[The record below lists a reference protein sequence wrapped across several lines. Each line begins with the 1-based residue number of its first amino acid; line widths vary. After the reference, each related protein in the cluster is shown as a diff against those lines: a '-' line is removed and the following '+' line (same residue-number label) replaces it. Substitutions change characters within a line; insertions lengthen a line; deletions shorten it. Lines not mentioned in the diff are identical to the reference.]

1 VKRERYVLHRN
12 VAMISA
18 DLWSTTIG
26 IFRHDHRPQ
35 IRSPSHPFSLTTVPD
50 PEPSPQPLED
60 HYYDRMTCQVHIDG
74 QRCGSIWATQ
84 NPYTL
89 ESTRVDASRVR
100 EWVFAQP
107 VRSSL
112 SPSKEISLI
121 RWRLQRLD
129 EDDAAPRGP
138 AQPDLGAITVTARRA
153 RAGASVMAGNYYKVQ
168 DAGSISEKT
177 KKGIL
182 GAVTAYVLPHRTTKP
197 RSAD

>member
-1 VKRERYVLHRN
+1 MRRGRYVLPRN
-12 VAMISA
+12 VAMIPA
-18 DLWSTTIG
+18 DLWSTTTG
-26 IFRHDHRPQ
+26 IFRDDHRPQ
-35 IRSPSHPFSLTTVPD
+35 IRSPSHPFSLTIVPD
-50 PEPSPQPLED
+50 LEPSPQPLED

-89 ESTRVDASRVR
+89 DSTRVDASRVR

-107 VRSSL
+107 VRQTL

-121 RWRLQRLD
+121 RWWLQRLD

-182 GAVTAYVLPHRTTKP
+182 GAVTAYVFPHRNNGT
-197 RSAD
+197 SNVD